1 MEKILDLLIEIQ
13 LADDEIKDTQSA
25 IHNIPAKIDLF
36 EREIQQATESLH
48 DRQNRVQE
56 IRRAYKMK
64 EGDIAE
70 NESKITKLNAQT
82 FAVKTNEEY
91 RAIINEIEFL
101 KNENKKI
108 EDTMINLL
116 EEEETLKA
124 TLGKAESEISEYIA
138 VRKEKLN
145 ALIAEKE
152 VLSKKLDATK
162 ARFDNAFARLPDAV
176 KELYHKIRKVR
187 GNAVCLIENQTCTG
201 CSSILTP
208 QQLNELKKRN
218 DILTCDNCG
227 RILIY
232 TDPDARH

>member
-13 LADDEIKDTQSA
+13 LADDEIKGTQSA
-25 IHNIPAKIDLF
+25 IHTIPSKIDLF
-36 EREIQQATESLH
+36 EKEIQQATESLQE
-48 DRQNRVQE
+48 RQSRVQE
-56 IRRAYKMK
+56 IRKTYKMK

-91 RAIINEIEFL
+91 RAIINEIDFL
-101 KNENKKI
+101 KTENTKI
-108 EDTMINLL
+108 EDTMMNLL

-124 TLGKAESEISEYIA
+124 TLGKAESETAEYIA

-145 ALIAEKE
+145 TMIAEKE
-152 VLSKKLDATK
+152 ALREKLDATK
-162 ARFDNAFARLPDAV
+162 ACFEHAFARLPDAV
-176 KELYHKIRKVR
+176 KELYQKIKKVR
-187 GNAVCLIENQTCTG
+187 GNAVCLIEDQTCTG

-218 DILTCDNCG
+218 EILTCDNCG

-232 TDPDARH
+232 TDPDASP